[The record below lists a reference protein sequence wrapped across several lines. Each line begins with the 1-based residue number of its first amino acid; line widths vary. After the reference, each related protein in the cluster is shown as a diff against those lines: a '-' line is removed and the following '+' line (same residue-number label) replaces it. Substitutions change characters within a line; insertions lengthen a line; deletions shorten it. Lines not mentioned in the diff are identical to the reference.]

1 MELRKATLQEISA
14 DDPPRNLGDPIPV
27 QFNPTTLRLA
37 LSNQVEGGET
47 RGRQNRQFLGSS
59 STTLTLDLV
68 FDSADEG
75 SDATPRNV
83 REKTAL
89 VEKFVVPKIEGENKQ
104 APPKVRFHWGRLV
117 IEGLVDSVNIDFD
130 HFAADG
136 TPLRAKVGLSIKE
149 QDSKYQFL
157 QAGPGANRQ
166 SNATSPGGAT
176 AGAPGSSGSGGDRSA
191 LSLAGESAADF
202 AARVG
207 VDPGAWRGLA
217 AGLDSTLS
225 LQAGLEI
232 GFDSS
237 LSLGAGVGVSLG
249 VQAGVSVSLEAS
261 LGLEAGVTAVAGVG
275 TGANLAAGFNLAAAG
290 GVGAAIES
298 VKIASAQ
305 TAQAQARQSFLAP
318 SAPAAPA
325 GTATASG
332 TRALPVNVGAGRAQA
347 GLPEQGRTPLKRE
360 GLPAPGA
367 AAPSA
372 PLPPRADPRATT
384 FAFGVP
390 VRPTVGS
397 IADQRSGSVQG
408 AVALRPRTRSGAPPV
423 SDDPTTPRWEAL
435 PLQPAGARAP
445 AIGRK
450 SRGPC
455 GCRGP
460 CSHRGGR

>member
-1 MELRKATLQEISA
+1 
-14 DDPPRNLGDPIPV
+14 
-27 QFNPTTLRLA
+27 
-37 LSNQVEGGET
+37 
-47 RGRQNRQFLGSS
+47 
-59 STTLTLDLV
+59 V

-157 QAGPGANRQ
+157 QSGPGANRQ

-237 LSLGAGVGVSLG
+237 
-249 VQAGVSVSLEAS
+249 
-261 LGLEAGVTAVAGVG
+261 
-275 TGANLAAGFNLAAAG
+275 
-290 GVGAAIES
+290 
-298 VKIASAQ
+298 
-305 TAQAQARQSFLAP
+305 
-318 SAPAAPA
+318 
-325 GTATASG
+325 
-332 TRALPVNVGAGRAQA
+332 
-347 GLPEQGRTPLKRE
+347 
-360 GLPAPGA
+360 
-367 AAPSA
+367 
-372 PLPPRADPRATT
+372 
-384 FAFGVP
+384 
-390 VRPTVGS
+390 
-397 IADQRSGSVQG
+397 
-408 AVALRPRTRSGAPPV
+408 
-423 SDDPTTPRWEAL
+423 
-435 PLQPAGARAP
+435 
-445 AIGRK
+445 
-450 SRGPC
+450 
-455 GCRGP
+455 
-460 CSHRGGR
+460 